1 VSLRRPTTK
10 ERLEALVL
18 LGDAAQ
24 LIQDRRKWTRRALAR
39 DRHSHPVSPASER
52 AVRWCL
58 GGALLRAASE
68 RISFDFDEDA
78 DGTTWPTSLRL
89 AFLELAKT
97 VAEYTRP
104 IEMVGS
110 EEFLAPTG
118 QRRRTRMAPWDLV
131 YGLNDSG
138 FRHET
143 LLQLVLVTL
152 QRLDEQIFRSA
163 RRRPKKRGGTGELEG
178 GRSTQ

>member
-1 VSLRRPTTK
+1 MSLRQPTRR
-10 ERLEALVL
+10 ERLKALVL
-18 LGDAAQ
+18 LAEAAQ
-24 LIQDRRKWTRRALAR
+24 LIGDRRNWTTRALAR

-68 RISFDFDEDA
+68 RIGFDFDEDA
-78 DGTTWPTSLRL
+78 DETTWPPSLRL

-97 VAEYTRP
+97 ASVYIRP

-118 QRRRTRMAPWDLV
+118 DRRRRRMTSCDLI

-138 FRHET
+138 FRHVT
-143 LLQLVLVTL
+143 LLQLVALTL
-152 QRLDEQIFRSA
+152 QRLDEQIFRSD
-163 RRRPKKRGGTGELEG
+163 RRKPPKNQGNVEPDRGGIG
-178 GRSTQ
+178 

>member
-1 VSLRRPTTK
+1 MSLRRPTSK
-10 ERLEALVL
+10 ERLEVLVL
-18 LGDAAQ
+18 LADAAQ
-24 LIQDRRKWTRRALAR
+24 LIRDRRNWTRRALAR
-39 DRHSHPVSPASER
+39 DRYSHPVSPASER

-68 RISFDFDEDA
+68 RIGFDFDEDA

-97 VAEYTRP
+97 AAEYTRP

-118 QRRRTRMAPWDLV
+118 QRRRKRMTSWNLI

-138 FRHET
+138 FRHVT
-143 LLQLVLVTL
+143 LLQLVLLTV

-163 RRRPKKRGGTGELEG
+163 LRRRKKSGGTGKPEG
-178 GRSTQ
+178 ERSTP